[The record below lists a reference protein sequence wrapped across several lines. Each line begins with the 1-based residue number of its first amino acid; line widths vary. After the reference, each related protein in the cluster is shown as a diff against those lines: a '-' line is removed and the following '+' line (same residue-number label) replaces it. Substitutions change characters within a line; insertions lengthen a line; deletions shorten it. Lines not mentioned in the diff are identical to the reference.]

1 MLPFHESIVSE
12 LVEADGVSVLAG
24 GLGTVQ
30 VMAAL
35 LRIQSGDAPQK
46 KGLVFI
52 LSATDEQRQVRKDLW
67 TYGPG

>member
-12 LVEADGVSVLAG
+12 LVEADGVSVLAA

-35 LRIQSGDAPQK
+35 LRIQLGDAPQQ

-52 LSATDEQRQVRKDLW
+52 LSATDEQRQVRRGVR
-67 TYGPG
+67 TNHG